1 MKLLVA
7 IDASESSE
15 RLLDYVALHWLPR
28 DPSLAIVLY
37 HARGAAADTGD
48 GDPLRYARAVCA
60 SVGLPW
66 VEHTTNE
73 APAVGILRVAAE
85 IGADAI
91 VLGARDHAVSRPLG
105 AVATQV
111 LAASDTPVLVV
122 P

>member
-7 IDASESSE
+7 IDASESGE

-37 HARGAAADTGD
+37 HARGVAAETGD
-48 GDPLRYARAVCA
+48 GDPLRYARAVCT

-73 APAVGILRVAAE
+73 APAAGILRVAAE

-91 VLGARDHAVSRPLG
+91 VLGARDRAVSRPLG

>member
-28 DPSLAIVLY
+28 DPVLALVLY
-37 HARGAAADTGD
+37 HAHGATSAGD

-60 SVGLPW
+60 SVGLPC
-66 VEHTTNE
+66 VEHITVE
-73 APAVGILRVAAE
+73 APAAGILRVAGE
-85 IGADAI
+85 IAADAV
-91 VLGARDHAVSRPLG
+91 VLGARDRAASRPLG
-105 AVATQV
+105 SVATQV
-111 LAASDTPVLVV
+111 LAASPIPVLVV

>member
-28 DPSLAIVLY
+28 DPTLALVLY
-37 HARGAAADTGD
+37 HARGAATQSDD

-73 APAVGILRVAAE
+73 PPAAGILRVAAE

-91 VLGARDHAVSRPLG
+91 VLGARDRAASRPLG
-105 AVATQV
+105 AVATRV
-111 LAASDTPVLVV
+111 LAESLMPVLVV